1 MLVIK
6 EELKKMYK
14 IIALCGKSGAGKDS
28 LMMATFSHL
37 EEYLNPI
44 ISHTT
49 RPKREKEI
57 ADKNYHFVSD
67 DQFLTLIDENK
78 MLEITS
84 FNNWY
89 YGTSI
94 DSLSDSKVNI
104 GVFNPEGIIS
114 LLKDDRIEL
123 EIYYITAKGKTRLI
137 RQLNREKN
145 PDVNEIIRR
154 YTTDEIQFQLM
165 NNIKCNIVVNET
177 LEDYNN
183 IVNLLTQKV
192 KQWAEM
198 DQDK

>member
-1 MLVIK
+1 
-6 EELKKMYK
+6 
-14 IIALCGKSGAGKDS
+14 
-28 LMMATFSHL
+28 
-37 EEYLNPI
+37 
-44 ISHTT
+44 
-49 RPKREKEI
+49 
-57 ADKNYHFVSD
+57 
-67 DQFLTLIDENK
+67 
-78 MLEITS
+78 MLETTS

-94 DSLSDSKVNI
+94 DSLSDNKVNI

-137 RQLNREKN
+137 RQLNREEN
-145 PDVNEIIRR
+145 PDVDEIIRR
-154 YTTDEIQFQLM
+154 YSADEIQFQLM
-165 NNIKCNIVVNET
+165 NNIKCNIMTNET

-183 IVNLLTQKV
+183 IINLLTQRV

>member
-1 MLVIK
+1 
-6 EELKKMYK
+6 MYK
-14 IIALCGKSGAGKDS
+14 IIVLCGKSGAGKDS

-78 MLEITS
+78 MLETTS

-94 DSLSDSKVNI
+94 DSLSDSKINI

-123 EIYYITAKGKTRLI
+123 EIYYIIAKEATRLI

-145 PDVNEIIRR
+145 PDVNEIVRR
-154 YTTDEIQFQLM
+154 YTADEIQFQLM
-165 NNIKCNIVVNET
+165 NDIKCNIVINET

-183 IVNLLTQKV
+183 IVDLLTQKV

>member
-1 MLVIK
+1 
-6 EELKKMYK
+6 MYK

-28 LMMATFSHL
+28 LMMATFSNL

-49 RPKREKEI
+49 RPKREKEV

-78 MLEITS
+78 MLETTC

-137 RQLNREKN
+137 RQLNREEN
-145 PDVNEIIRR
+145 PNVDEIIRR
-154 YTTDEIQFQLM
+154 YSADEIQFQKM
-165 NNIKCNIVVNET
+165 NNIECNIMINET
-177 LEDYNN
+177 FDDYMN
-183 IVNLLTQKV
+183 IVNSICQKV
-192 KQWAEM
+192 RQWAEM
-198 DQDK
+198 DQNK

>member
-1 MLVIK
+1 
-6 EELKKMYK
+6 MYK

-94 DSLSDSKVNI
+94 DSLSDSKINI

-123 EIYYITAKGKTRLI
+123 EIYYIIAKEATRLI

-145 PDVNEIIRR
+145 PDVNEIVRR
-154 YTTDEIQFQLM
+154 YTADEIQFQLM
-165 NNIKCNIVVNET
+165 NDIKCNIVINET

-183 IVNLLTQKV
+183 IVDLLTQKV

>member
-1 MLVIK
+1 
-6 EELKKMYK
+6 MYK

-28 LMMATFSHL
+28 LMMATFSRL

-78 MLEITS
+78 MLETTS

-94 DSLSDSKVNI
+94 DSLSNSKVNI
-104 GVFNPEGIIS
+104 GVFNPDGIVS
-114 LLKDDRIEL
+114 LLEDNRIEL

-137 RQLNREKN
+137 RQLNREEN
-145 PDVNEIIRR
+145 PDVDEIIRR
-154 YTTDEIQFQLM
+154 YSADEIQFQKM
-165 NNIKCNIVVNET
+165 NNIECNIMVNET
-177 LEDYNN
+177 FDDYTN
-183 IVNLLTQKV
+183 IVNSISQKV

>member
-1 MLVIK
+1 
-6 EELKKMYK
+6 MYK

-78 MLEITS
+78 MLETTS

-104 GVFNPEGIIS
+104 GVFNPDGIVS
-114 LLKDDRIEL
+114 LLEDNRIEL

-137 RQLNREKN
+137 RQLNREEN
-145 PDVNEIIRR
+145 PDVDEIIRR
-154 YTTDEIQFQLM
+154 YSADEIQFQKM
-165 NNIKCNIVVNET
+165 NNIECNIMVNET
-177 LEDYNN
+177 FDDYTN
-183 IVNLLTQKV
+183 IVNSISQKV

>member
-1 MLVIK
+1 
-6 EELKKMYK
+6 MYK

-28 LMMATFSHL
+28 LMMAVFSHL
-37 EEYLNPI
+37 EKYLNPI
-44 ISHTT
+44 VSHTT

-57 ADKNYHFVSD
+57 SDKSYHFVSED
-67 DQFLTLIDENK
+67 EFLTLIDENK
-78 MLEITS
+78 MLETTS

-94 DSLSDSKVNI
+94 DSLSNDKINI
-104 GVFNPEGIIS
+104 GVFNPDGIMS
-114 LLKDDRIEL
+114 LLEDDRIKL

-137 RQLNREKN
+137 RQLNREEN
-145 PDVNEIIRR
+145 PDVDEIIRR
-154 YTTDEIQFQLM
+154 YSADEIQFQKM
-165 NNIKCNIVVNET
+165 NNIKCNIMTNET

>member
-1 MLVIK
+1 
-6 EELKKMYK
+6 MYK

-28 LMMATFSHL
+28 LMMATFSRL

-49 RPKREKEI
+49 RPKREKEV
-57 ADKNYHFVSD
+57 ADKNYHFVSN

-78 MLEITS
+78 MLETTC

-94 DSLSDSKVNI
+94 DSLSDSKINI

-145 PDVNEIIRR
+145 PDVDEIIRR

-165 NNIKCNIVVNET
+165 DNIKCNIIANET

-198 DQDK
+198 DQIK